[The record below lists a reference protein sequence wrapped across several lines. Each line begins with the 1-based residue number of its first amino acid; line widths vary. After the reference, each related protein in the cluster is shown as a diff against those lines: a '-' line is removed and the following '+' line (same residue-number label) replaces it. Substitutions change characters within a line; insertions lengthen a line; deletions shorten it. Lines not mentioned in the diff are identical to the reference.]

1 VSARNLLVV
10 DDDPAVVQL
19 LTSILRRDDR
29 HVVGAHDGHTAL
41 DELERSHYDLVVAGG
56 RNGTDGLEFLRRIN
70 NIQPSTPVIVTS
82 ETCDRAR
89 VVRAVREH
97 AYSYFHKPLPPGALA
112 DMAQQALDT
121 PGWEGDIEIV
131 SADPDWI
138 SAAVRCKLDA
148 SDRMAQFLREAESDI
163 PTSEREDIVASF
175 RELLNNAIEHGGHSD
190 PSQTVRCTLVR
201 TRRAFV
207 GTIVDP
213 GPGFSMLGLE
223 HAAISN
229 PDGSPTRHV
238 EVRAE
243 QGQRP
248 GGFGILMVRNMV
260 DELCYNEHGNE
271 VMFVKYLS

>member
-1 VSARNLLVV
+1 VNLRNLLVV
-10 DDDPAVVQL
+10 DDDPAVVEL

-29 HVVGAHDGHTAL
+29 HVVGAHDGDTAFE
-41 DELERSHYDLVVAGG
+41 ELQRAQYDLVVAGG
-56 RNGTDGLEFLRRIN
+56 RNGMDGLEFLRRIH
-70 NIQPSTPVIVTS
+70 QVYPSIPVIVTA
-82 ETCDRAR
+82 ETCDRER

-97 AYSYFHKPLPPGALA
+97 AYSYFRKPLPPGAVA

-121 PGWEGDIEIV
+121 PGWEGDIEIL

-148 SDRMAQFLREAESDI
+148 CDRMAQFLREAEGDLA
-163 PTSEREDIVASF
+163 PAEREDIVMSF

-190 PSQTVRCTLVR
+190 PSQRVRCTLVR

-207 GTIVDP
+207 GAILDP
-213 GPGFSMLGLE
+213 GRGFSMKGLE

-229 PDGSPTRHV
+229 PEGAPTRHV

-248 GGFGILMVRNMV
+248 GGFGILMVRSMV